1 MKNSFELVLTCIL
14 ALWLGGFFFSC
25 KETAN
30 KSFEKVFDE
39 PYKKVIGNSQDSFLS
54 YTFVDSVQ
62 VLSEINREAFPFNG
76 RFFSSVSWNDKLGGN
91 ILIISEKGKYDE
103 GNGRKEIFSYH
114 YVKRDTLYDVLWQM
128 NDFVDGW
135 GCDLDIQ
142 FINFFPLISDI
153 DSNGIAETAI
163 FYSLNNRCD
172 AVSFPAKLIVH
183 EGEEKFAI
191 RGIRNQFMCPP
202 EEVNNEFLANDGLP
216 PIKYKNID
224 TVYSILDS
232 SIINFYSHQWDNF
245 ISLENKLKGALPDS
259 LIKTIN

>member
-1 MKNSFELVLTCIL
+1 MKSNLEKISICIL
-14 ALWLGGFFFSC
+14 AFLIVGFFLSC
-25 KETAN
+25 KETAK
-30 KSFEKVFDE
+30 KSSEEAFDE
-39 PYKKVIGNSQDSFLS
+39 PHEKVIDDGQDNFLS
-54 YTFVDSVQ
+54 YTVVDSVQ
-62 VLSEINREAFPFNG
+62 VLAEINRGALPFNG
-76 RFFSSVSWNDKLGGN
+76 RFFLSVFWNDKLGGN
-91 ILIISEKGKYDE
+91 SLIISEKGKYNE

-128 NDFVDGW
+128 NDFVDGR

-142 FINFFPLISDI
+142 LINFFPIISDV

-183 EGEEKFAI
+183 EEENMFAI
-191 RGIRNQFMCPP
+191 RGIRDQFLSPP
-202 EEVNNEFLANDGLP
+202 EELNNKYRANDGLP
-216 PIKYKNID
+216 PLKYKNLD
-224 TVYSILDS
+224 TGYSILDT

-245 ISLENKLKGALPDS
+245 ISLENKLKGSLPDS